1 MADIPQAGHAD
12 LVRAAFMFLNLL
24 KGFVELSTKLFLTHS
39 QKRSPQPDP
48 PPDMLVDGVIVGNAK
63 IAFGRRFCRHDTT
76 SVSRSDGYSEK
87 LRAMSQGTAS

>member
-1 MADIPQAGHAD
+1 MPGQAQVF
-12 LVRAAFMFLNLL
+12 LVAFIFLNLL
-24 KGFVELSTKLFLTHS
+24 KGYVELGTKLFLTHS

-63 IAFGRRFCRHDTT
+63 IAFGWRFCRHDTT

-87 LRAMSQGTAS
+87 LRAMSQGTAC